1 MDNWDPFDAPGR
13 ILARFGG
20 RFESGWPGDA
30 LLEAAES
37 HQLPPADVYEDAD
50 GWHVLVELPG
60 VQASELAVTLLD
72 DCLIVEA
79 ERQLPNGNRVR
90 LREVE
95 SRYGALR
102 REFMLPA
109 RAEPARAL
117 ADLSSGVLHVLVPRR
132 PSSTTIA
139 RPLEPV
145 ADATPD
151 RLHGTT
157 SWSPLGNNLHRQRG
171 DA

>member
-1 MDNWDPFDAPGR
+1 LESWDPFNAPGR

-30 LLEAAES
+30 LLEEAEN
-37 HQLPPADVYEDAD
+37 HRLPPADVYEDAE

-79 ERQLPNGNRVR
+79 ERLLPNGNNLI

-95 SRYGALR
+95 SRYGAFR
-102 REFMLPA
+102 REFLLPS
-109 RAEPARAL
+109 RSVPTRAL
-117 ADLSSGVLHVLVPRR
+117 ADLSAGVLHVLVPRL
-132 PSSTTIA
+132 PSATSIA
-139 RPLEPV
+139 RPLAFDGDV
-145 ADATPD
+145 VGSHGG
-151 RLHGTT
+151 RLSLLT
-157 SWSPLGNNLHRQRG
+157 PLGYDQNRHRG
-171 DA
+171 DS